1 MSQYGMGFNAP
12 NAIGTGLRPGSGIK
26 GPPNLQSV
34 GMMADVQITDRPVT
48 QQGMMGLKTASGNR
62 ERQYKDNAYFMSE
75 LSNRSVQMGKEMDRL
90 KAVMEQKQK
99 DNSEY
104 SRLERQYEDLIK
116 KVRKLE
122 GELAD
127 YNLSSDKARSGT
139 DASEIV
145 AYGNMLKERN
155 QKETEEVD
163 ELYIQS
169 EQRRQYTLGLEKQIL
184 DIDNSIQN
192 RFASEAPH
200 MEQEYK
206 ALLEAIA
213 ALQPETDENKM
224 RLYQIQQQRDLIYE
238 QLDSDGM
245 NSRFSDEQ
253 RKNARYASKLAELQ
267 NEAASAS
274 QDPEEIRKQLLQT
287 VRTNNEKLQEIE
299 AEVRNK
305 QGERNKTNRRVEQME
320 NQLERASS
328 KSDSQPKFEVL
339 FQRDQEMTEF
349 LDKFPDQKHQVIQQ
363 TAKDQ
368 AMIVA
373 MLEAMS
379 STLVSADNS
388 VQAKLEFKEKQL
400 QASKDTRG
408 RLETEYQK
416 RKAELD
422 KLTGIGSKVSL
433 EMSSLRAKIDT
444 MDEEIHDFGKVG
456 ELKDQHQRI
465 SQQLQLNKQK
475 YIRRMNSMKQQLPIV
490 SGKID
495 RMKNE
500 LEEDE
505 IFANLENQEQKLKH
519 IAQSIHTSKEF
530 IDTKKVETD
539 YSQFADEC
547 QNLVDSQNAM
557 LIKSQIHAPSQLS
570 TTPY

>member
-1 MSQYGMGFNAP
+1 
-12 NAIGTGLRPGSGIK
+12 
-26 GPPNLQSV
+26 
-34 GMMADVQITDRPVT
+34 
-48 QQGMMGLKTASGNR
+48 
-62 ERQYKDNAYFMSE
+62 
-75 LSNRSVQMGKEMDRL
+75 
-90 KAVMEQKQK
+90 
-99 DNSEY
+99 
-104 SRLERQYEDLIK
+104 
-116 KVRKLE
+116 
-122 GELAD
+122 
-127 YNLSSDKARSGT
+127 
-139 DASEIV
+139 
-145 AYGNMLKERN
+145 
-155 QKETEEVD
+155 
-163 ELYIQS
+163 
-169 EQRRQYTLGLEKQIL
+169 
-184 DIDNSIQN
+184 
-192 RFASEAPH
+192 
-200 MEQEYK
+200 
-206 ALLEAIA
+206 
-213 ALQPETDENKM
+213 M